1 MKNKKD
7 SHNPF
12 KYFAP
17 ARDKEE
23 GKWAWMLKGL
33 TPKKKK
39 KNKKN
44 DSNKI

>member
-7 SHNPF
+7 SYNPF
-12 KYFAP
+12 KYFTP
-17 ARDKEE
+17 ARDQEA
-23 GKWAWMLKGL
+23 GKWAWMLKDL